1 MRNPVHAKARIGCY
15 TVAMNNKTIHITDEL
30 YRYILDHNLQE
41 TDVQRALRE
50 HTASMPESGLQI
62 APEQTSLIQMLA
74 RLAGAR
80 RTLEIGVFTG
90 YSALAVALTL
100 PADGELV
107 ACELNAEGIEIA
119 RRFWKEAG
127 VEDRID
133 VRLGPALD
141 SLDAMIEAG
150 ERESFDFAFIDAD
163 KPNYVNYYERA
174 MTLVRPGGLIAVDNT
189 LWQGKIAVT
198 TPDEHTAAIQQLND
212 RVHSDERVHPALVNV
227 GDGMTLALKKRD
239 GQA

>member
-1 MRNPVHAKARIGCY
+1 
-15 TVAMNNKTIHITDEL
+15 MNNKTIAFTDEL
-30 YRYILDHNLQE
+30 YRYLLDHNLQE

-50 HTASMPESGLQI
+50 HTQRMAESSLQI

-74 RLAGAR
+74 RLVGAR

-100 PADGELV
+100 PADGTLV
-107 ACELNAEGIEIA
+107 ACELNPDWIEVA

-127 VEDRID
+127 VDGKID
-133 VRLGPALD
+133 VRIGPALD

-150 ERESFDFAFIDAD
+150 EHESFDFAFIDAD
-163 KPNYVNYYERA
+163 KPNYVRYYERA
-174 MTLVRPGGLIAVDNT
+174 MRLVRPGGLIAVDNT

-198 TPDEHTAAIQQLND
+198 ATDAHAAAIQKLND
-212 RVHSDERVHPALVNV
+212 RVYGDERVHPALVNV
-227 GDGMTLALKKRD
+227 GDGMTLALKKQKDR
-239 GQA
+239 A

>member
-1 MRNPVHAKARIGCY
+1 
-15 TVAMNNKTIHITDEL
+15 MNNKTIHITDEL

-107 ACELNAEGIEIA
+107 ACELNAEWIEIA

-141 SLDAMIEAG
+141 SLDAMIEGG

-198 TPDEHTAAIQQLND
+198 ATDDHAAAIQELND
-212 RVHSDERVHPALVNV
+212 RVYGDERVHPALVNV
-227 GDGMTLALKKRD
+227 GDGMTLALKKR
-239 GQA
+239 